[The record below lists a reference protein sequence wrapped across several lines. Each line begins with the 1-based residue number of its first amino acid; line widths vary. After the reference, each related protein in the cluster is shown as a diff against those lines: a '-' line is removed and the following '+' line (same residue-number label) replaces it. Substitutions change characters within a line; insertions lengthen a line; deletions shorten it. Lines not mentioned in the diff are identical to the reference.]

1 MRAMIVKGLTVTIV
15 TTSAFSAGYVL
26 PNGTIL
32 YDGSQDTTIYKIEK
46 MTSQQSPAGVVSQP
60 TIQVAPP
67 IQTTSIIIEE
77 RAVIYERPVYIRERI
92 IDRNPVYDIVDVA
105 GVVLVY
111 GLLYDSV
118 RHSFF
123 HHELHRGAP
132 SHRFSR

>member
-1 MRAMIVKGLTVTIV
+1 MRTTITKGLLAVVIS
-15 TTSAFSAGYVL
+15 TSAFSAGYVL

-32 YDGSQDTTIYKIEK
+32 YDGSQDATIYKIDK
-46 MTSQQSPAGVVSQP
+46 MTSQQPPLGVVSQS
-60 TIQVAPP
+60 TVQVAPP
-67 IQTTSIIIEE
+67 VQTTSVIIED
-77 RAVIYERPVYIRERI
+77 RTVVYERPVYIRERI

-105 GVVLVY
+105 GAVLVY

-132 SHRFSR
+132 SHRYGR

>member
-1 MRAMIVKGLTVTIV
+1 MRTMITKGLTATIL
-15 TTSAFSAGYVL
+15 TTSAFGAGYVL

-32 YDGSQDTTIYKIEK
+32 YDGSQDATIYKIDK
-46 MTSQQSPAGVVSQP
+46 MTSQQPPVGIASQS

-67 IQTTSIIIEE
+67 IQVSSVVIED
-77 RAVIYERPVYIRERI
+77 RTVVYERPIYIRERI
-92 IDRNPVYDIVDVA
+92 IDRNPVYDIVDIA
-105 GVVLVY
+105 GAVLVY

-132 SHRFSR
+132 YHRYGR